1 MYSKDILL
9 NGGDRMIITDKKIR
23 KLVKDDNLITPFKEE
38 LLQSE
43 SYDITIGNKIVTFK
57 KEIKCLDIANQKEI
71 DDIYLES
78 DLTSE
83 GYVISPKEYV
93 LVSLGETIKLPDN
106 ISAHLRP
113 KTRYTRL
120 GLIVSDQHCNSSYEG
135 HLRIGIFNATEYP
148 IRIHSGISIAQLV
161 FEELDEVASEE
172 KLYRNKKDAHYHKE
186 NGEFRG
192 AKIDDSIL
200 DEIIEE
206 MFK

>member
-1 MYSKDILL
+1 MYNKDILL

-23 KLVKDDNLITPFKEE
+23 KLVKDGNLITPFKEE

-192 AKIDDSIL
+192 EKIDDSIL